1 MMKNEVF
8 KRFIFVP
15 VTCLAM
21 LFLMRGYVF
30 LDRLGFWDR
39 AVISVSVFNLEDDA
53 ENEHNPLKADK
64 LPEKIKTGAE
74 LIDINR
80 ASVEDFMRL
89 PGIGAA
95 KAQEIVSQRAK
106 MKGFY
111 SVDDLAC
118 TDGIGTKTL
127 EKLREFITISEY
139 KGED

>member
-21 LFLMRGYVF
+21 LFLIRGYVF
-30 LDRLGFWDR
+30 LDRLGFWDSG
-39 AVISVSVFNLEDDA
+39 VISVPVFNLEDDA
-53 ENEHNPLKADK
+53 ENDNNALKVVK
-64 LPEKIKTGAE
+64 LPEKIKAGAE

-80 ASVEDFMRL
+80 ASAEDFMRL

-95 KAQEIVSQRAK
+95 KAREIVSQRAK

-127 EKLREFITISEY
+127 EKLRGFVAISEY
-139 KGED
+139 KGEN